1 LNPDRYD
8 YGVIL
13 GSLILFTLIP
23 QLLGKRAMK
32 TFLDWL
38 IVGGYMLALVTVTI
52 LWYFQF
58 SSEDKLIINWIYG
71 IVTPVLFV
79 VVFMGANRKRK
90 RKIQES
96 AERNS

>member
-1 LNPDRYD
+1 
-8 YGVIL
+8 VIL
-13 GSLILFTLIP
+13 GSLILFSLVP

-32 TFLDWL
+32 TLLDWL
-38 IVGGYMLALVTVTI
+38 IVAGYMLALVAVTV

-58 SSEDKLIINWIYG
+58 SREDKLIINWIYG

-90 RKIQES
+90 IQES
-96 AERNS
+96 AEREDQA

>member
-38 IVGGYMLALVTVTI
+38 IFGGYVLALVTVTV

-58 SSEDKLIINWIYG
+58 SSEDKSILNWIYG
-71 IVTPVLFV
+71 IATPALFV
-79 VVFMGANRKRK
+79 VVFRGANRK

-96 AERNS
+96 SEGKY